1 MNQIVIDFFKDLTDD
16 NLHDKV
22 GELLD
27 GIKGN
32 KVSSIQ
38 TDIMF
43 ALHNRIFR
51 EKEHTKS
58 CGSCRGRVYNRL
70 KEWHKN
76 NLTE

>member
-1 MNQIVIDFFKDLTDD
+1 MNPFIKEFFKDLTDD

-43 ALHNRIFR
+43 SLYNRIFK

-58 CGSCRGRVYNRL
+58 CSSCRGRVYNRL
-70 KEWHKN
+70 KDWYNTNKS
-76 NLTE
+76 